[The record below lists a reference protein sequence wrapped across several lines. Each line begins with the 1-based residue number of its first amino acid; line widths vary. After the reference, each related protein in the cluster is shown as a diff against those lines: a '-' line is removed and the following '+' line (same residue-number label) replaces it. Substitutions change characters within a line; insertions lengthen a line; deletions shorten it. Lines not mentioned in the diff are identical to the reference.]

1 MAMMTRTKV
10 QGLQPT
16 GCQNVYFHLL
26 HRPLKQPQKIA
37 WPISEFLW
45 QILSASGRESPA
57 ISDRRAPGWGR
68 VNGIQ

>member
-26 HRPLKQPQKIA
+26 HRPPNNRKKITST
-37 WPISEFLW
+37 ISKFLW
-45 QILSASGRESPA
+45 QILSPSGRESPA